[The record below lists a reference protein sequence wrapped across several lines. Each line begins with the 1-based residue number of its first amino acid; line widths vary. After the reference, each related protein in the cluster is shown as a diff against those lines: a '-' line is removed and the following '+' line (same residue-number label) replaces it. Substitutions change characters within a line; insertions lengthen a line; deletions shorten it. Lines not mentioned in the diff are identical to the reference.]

1 MLFLNAKECGRLN
14 DAGKA
19 AVRGFWWGG
28 ERGAVVVDYGSI
40 GVADGKR
47 AEVRERKQSV
57 ISGIEVELVVGI
69 LGLSW
74 SKVVVVVRSKQKL
87 ARSQHSRTRNAWCAS
102 LKI

>member
-1 MLFLNAKECGRLN
+1 MLFLDAKECGRLN

-19 AVRGFWWGG
+19 DVRGFWWGG
-28 ERGAVVVDYGSI
+28 ERGAAVVDYGNI

-47 AEVRERKQSV
+47 AEVREKKQSV
-57 ISGIEVELVVGI
+57 ISGIQVELVVEV